1 MKNRN
6 IWKEIGDFVL
16 GKGFYMVLAL
26 SLITVGVSGYY
37 LYRGMNP
44 GNPSAHVTGSDTV
57 VTLPDPQPAPEPVE
71 SALPELPE
79 LGQIPVETVKPTQP
93 EQPEPEQKEED
104 KSQEQPQPEKPKARV
119 FTWPV
124 KGEVLRAFSVDTLTL
139 DPTLGDWR
147 THAGVDIAA
156 PVGTRV
162 LAMSAGTVLEIRE
175 DDLMGKCVIVDHGEG
190 LLSTY
195 CNLAQEVTV
204 KEGET
209 VTTGT
214 ILGTVGESAIA
225 ERETPAH
232 LHLETCLD
240 GDAVDPA
247 GYLPDRP

>member
-44 GNPSAHVTGSDTV
+44 VPTPMQETGSDTQ
-57 VTLPDPQPAPEPVE
+57 VTLPEIEPAPVE
-71 SALPELPE
+71 TTVPELPE
-79 LGQIPVETVKPTQP
+79 VGQLPVETVKPTQT
-93 EQPEPEQKEED
+93 EQPEPEKKEEP
-104 KSQEQPQPEKPKARV
+104 QQPQPQPPKATV

-124 KGEVLRAFSVDTLTL
+124 KGEVLRAFSVDTLSL

-162 LAMSAGTVLEIRE
+162 LAISAGTVLEIRE
-175 DDLMGKCVIVDHGEG
+175 DDLMGACVIVDHGEG

-195 CNLAQEVTV
+195 CNLAGEVTV
-204 KEGET
+204 KEGEV
-209 VTTGT
+209 VTTGA

-225 ERETPAH
+225 ERELPAH

-240 GDAVDPA
+240 GDAVDPVS
-247 GYLPDRP
+247 YLPEQP